1 MQSRVAGDR
10 TTNEPLVLPSR
21 SCQCCYSKNVSPPP
35 KVTKLLSASNNPALN
50 FSRASIVLLR
60 YCSVD
65 RRLLCVQAAR
75 ARRVL
80 LAARVVLSVLG
91 SEVFGGKR
99 ELDCRNENKPLTSC
113 CFHSWSGEAVGK
125 LLLGEL

>member
-1 MQSRVAGDR
+1 MFFF
-10 TTNEPLVLPSR
+10 
-21 SCQCCYSKNVSPPP
+21 P

-65 RRLLCVQAAR
+65 RRLLCVEAVR

-80 LAARVVLSVLG
+80 LAVRVVLSVLG
-91 SEVFGGKR
+91 SEVFGGKQ

-113 CFHSWSGEAVGK
+113 CFHSWSGEAVSK